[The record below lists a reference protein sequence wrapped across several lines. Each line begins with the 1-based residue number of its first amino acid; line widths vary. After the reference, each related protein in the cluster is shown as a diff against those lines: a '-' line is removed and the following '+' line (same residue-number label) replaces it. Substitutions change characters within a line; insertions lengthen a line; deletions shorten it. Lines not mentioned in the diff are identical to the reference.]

1 MPISLLVENPLYFI
15 AWVAAILIALT
26 VHEFSHAFAA
36 HYLGDQTAKRMGRL
50 SLNPLAHIDP
60 IGFLALVLV
69 GFGWGKPVPFN
80 PYNLRYP
87 KWGSA
92 LVAAA
97 GPVSNIAMVIVA
109 GMVLKYAGPF
119 LPNGNL
125 LGEFLA
131 LLVGLNVMLCL
142 FNLIP
147 IPPLDGSKFL
157 LSALTAPEHYKTR
170 FLLETRGPLILLAF
184 IVLDSLSGLNIL
196 STVFSVAINFAL
208 KVFS

>member
-1 MPISLLVENPLYFI
+1 MPITLLAQNPLYFV

-26 VHEFSHAFAA
+26 IHEFSHAFAA
-36 HYLGDQTAKRMGRL
+36 HLMGDQTAKRLGRL
-50 SLNPLAHIDP
+50 SLNPITHIDP
-60 IGFLALVLV
+60 VGFIALVLI

-97 GPVSNIAMVIVA
+97 GPVSNIIMVAVFGTI
-109 GMVLKYAGPF
+109 LKYTHNLMPE
-119 LPNGNL
+119 GNL
-125 LGEFLA
+125 LVEFLT
-131 LLVGLNVMLCL
+131 LLVMLNLILCL

-157 LSALTAPEHYKTR
+157 LSALTAPEHYKIR

-184 IVLDSLSGLNIL
+184 IILDNLSGLNLL
-196 STVFSVAINFAL
+196 SSVFSFAIGIVLRFFA
-208 KVFS
+208 

>member
-1 MPISLLVENPLYFI
+1 MPITLLYQNPLYFV

-26 VHEFSHAFAA
+26 VHEFSHALAA
-36 HYLGDQTAKRMGRL
+36 HLMGDQTAKRMGRL
-50 SLNPLAHIDP
+50 SLNPLTHIDP

-80 PYNLRYP
+80 PYNLRFP

-97 GPVSNIAMVIVA
+97 GPLSNLIMVMIF
-109 GMVLKYAGPF
+109 GTVLKYTQHL

-125 LGEFLA
+125 LIEFLT
-131 LLVGLNVMLCL
+131 LLIVLNLILCL

-157 LSALTAPEHYKTR
+157 LSALTAPKFYKFR
-170 FLLETRGPLILLAF
+170 FLLETRGPLILLAL
-184 IVLDSLSGLNIL
+184 IILDSLSGLNLL
-196 STVFSVAINFAL
+196 SLVFSFAINIAL
-208 KVFS
+208 RSFS

>member
-1 MPISLLVENPLYFI
+1 MPISLLYENPTYFI

-26 VHEFSHAFAA
+26 VHEYSHALAA
-36 HYLGDQTAKRMGRL
+36 HYMGDQTAKRMGRL
-50 SLNPLAHIDP
+50 SLNPLTHIDP

-97 GPVSNIAMVIVA
+97 GPISNILMVIVF
-109 GMVLKYAGPF
+109 GLVLKFVGPT
-119 LPNGNL
+119 LSVGNL
-125 LGEFLA
+125 LGEFLV
-131 LLVGLNVMLCL
+131 LLVGLNVMLCI

-147 IPPLDGSKFL
+147 VPPLDGSKFL
-157 LSALTAPEHYKTR
+157 LSALSAPEHYKTR
-170 FLLETRGPLILLAF
+170 FLLETRGPLILLAA
-184 IVLDSLSGLNIL
+184 IILDSVSGLNIL
-196 STVFSVAINFAL
+196 SKVFSLGINFAL
-208 KVFS
+208 RIFS

>member
-1 MPISLLVENPLYFI
+1 MPITLLYQNPLYFVV
-15 AWVAAILIALT
+15 WVAAILVALT
-26 VHEFSHAFAA
+26 VHEYSHALAA
-36 HYLGDQTAKRMGRL
+36 HLMGDQTAKRMGRL
-50 SLNPLAHIDP
+50 SLNPITHIDP
-60 IGFLALVLV
+60 IGFIALVLV

-97 GPVSNIAMVIVA
+97 GPLSNIIMVVIF
-109 GMVLKYAGPF
+109 GTILKYTQH
-119 LPNGNL
+119 LMLEGNL
-125 LGEFLA
+125 LIEFLT
-131 LLVGLNVMLCL
+131 LLIVLNLVLCL

-157 LSALTAPEHYKTR
+157 LSALTAPKFYKFR

-184 IVLDSLSGLNIL
+184 IILDNLSGANLL
-196 STVFSVAINFAL
+196 SSVFSFAIGIVLRF
-208 KVFS
+208 FS